1 MIMIIKC
8 LLPAIDSANRYSTR
22 YSDFLSQP
30 YSNPTR
36 SHKTLLAGPWS
47 QVAPRFIY
55 HVLVIL
61 SDSSWTECRQ
71 RKNPYLA
78 DIICG
83 QTMRNNLSQPGIVLV
98 FFLHVIFQQIMN
110 YCWNLALTTFEI
122 FCSSVFSQRTQNF
135 SACDLSTG
143 FEMMLK
149 SCIGNIWNTKYQ
161 NSVS

>member
-1 MIMIIKC
+1 MIMILAMIMIIKC
-8 LLPAIDSANRYSTR
+8 LLPAIDSATRYSTR
-22 YSDFLSQP
+22 YSDFL
-30 YSNPTR
+30 
-36 SHKTLLAGPWS
+36 S

-122 FCSSVFSQRTQNF
+122 FCSSVFSQRTQKF